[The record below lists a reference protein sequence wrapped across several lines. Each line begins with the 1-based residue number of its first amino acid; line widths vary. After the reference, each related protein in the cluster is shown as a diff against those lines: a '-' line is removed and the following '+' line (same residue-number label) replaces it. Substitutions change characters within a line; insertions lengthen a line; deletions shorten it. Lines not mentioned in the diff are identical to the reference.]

1 MSLRRRH
8 TKSSS
13 TNTGLS
19 EKSTGSSVR
28 PAPIITRTQSL
39 RRRFS
44 CCFSD
49 GQSSDSRD
57 AETIDEKPRY
67 VHVPQYAGEG
77 HMSTTSPKFF
87 KDRDLPRDTFIEPV
101 QTSAQKAAEMRRLGR
116 ARAASGGR
124 AILVGS
130 S

>member
-1 MSLRRRH
+1 MEFRRRH

-44 CCFSD
+44 CCFND
-49 GQSSDSRD
+49 GQSSDTTN
-57 AETIDEKPRY
+57 AETADDRPRY
-67 VHVPQYAGEG
+67 VYTPQYAGEG

-101 QTSAQKAAEMRRLGR
+101 QTLAQKAADMRKLGR